1 MATSFK
7 ELRDRYKEDNRFG
20 GFQHLMRWRVKEIL
34 LVSSPYDMF
43 MLAEDGKL
51 HEMILSEFLE
61 HNLNYAPGLTRVP
74 RGEDAIEKALDTNRY
89 NLIISTMHLEDMHV
103 LEFARKL
110 RERGIDTPVIL
121 LSYDN
126 QVLSNLV
133 EKHDLSDLS
142 RIFIWQGDFR
152 ILLTIVKQ
160 IEDMKN
166 VEFDTARVG
175 VQVIMLV
182 EDNIRFYSSYLP
194 IIYGELINHTQRLIH
209 EGVNLTQRLLRM
221 RARPKILL
229 ANTYE
234 QAMEIYEKYRDNMLG
249 VISDI
254 NFPKEGEQNDRAG
267 IQLAQRIREDQPDL
281 PILLQST
288 SPERA
293 DDAYA
298 MNASFIYKH
307 SPTLLHELQRFM
319 INNFSLDDF
328 ICRMPDG
335 REVGRARNLKELEQ
349 VIATMPEESLLY
361 HAERNHFSTWLK
373 ARTEFVLAAKLRPQ
387 KVSDYPTVQAL
398 REGLGQSLQESRLR
412 RYRGSVIDYN
422 PDDFETRS
430 NIARIGYGSV
440 GGKARGLAFVSS
452 LLNKYHIRNNWND
465 VRVFIPSSVVLATDV
480 FDQFLEE
487 NNLRD
492 FALNTDDDDLIRE
505 RFLAAHFP
513 EQIKSDLISYLDGVN
528 YPLAVRSSSIL
539 EDSLY
544 QPFAGVY
551 STYMI
556 SNNHPDPAEKLECLL
571 SAVKAVYASTFS
583 SHAKSYIKGTPYR
596 LEEEKMAVIIQRVIG
611 NAHNGHFYPDF
622 SGVARSHN
630 SYPTPPATPE
640 DGFVNAALGLGQM
653 VVDGANTLG
662 FCPRHPKQIMAL
674 GRPEEFIK
682 YSQKQFYAIDL
693 KPPVNGEFC
702 LEDMS
707 PKAYD
712 LSVAE
717 KEGILHKVASTYSY
731 DNEAMYDGMSR
742 PGVRLVTFAPILKFN
757 LFPLPDIVNMI
768 MEMGAWGM
776 NSPVEIEFAVNLHP
790 EPGKPKEFSI
800 LQMRPLV
807 LSRELSELEVGDYEE
822 SDLVCRSNK
831 VLGNGLIDDLQDV
844 IVVDAET
851 FDRSKSQDAVLEIA
865 KYNAELTGAGKNY
878 LLIGVGRWGSAD
890 PWLGIPVVWD
900 QINGA
905 KAIIEAGFKDFKVE
919 PSQGSHFFQNLTS
932 FGIGY
937 FTINSFQNEGFVDW
951 EWLAKQPAVSS
962 KTFTRH
968 LRFEKPL
975 TVRINGRTNEGI
987 VIKPPTD

>member
-7 ELRDRYKEDNRFG
+7 ELLHRYKEDNRFG

-61 HNLNYAPGLTRVP
+61 HNLNYAPGLSRVP
-74 RGEDAIEKALDTNRY
+74 RGEDAIVRARDKDRY

-103 LEFARKL
+103 LEFARRL
-110 RERGIDTPVIL
+110 RAEGIDTPLIL

-133 EKHDLSDLS
+133 KKHDLSDLT

-160 IEDMKN
+160 IEDQMN
-166 VEFDTARVG
+166 VDFDTARVG
-175 VQVIMLV
+175 VQVILLV

-194 IIYGELINHTQRLIH
+194 IIYTELINHTQRLIT

-234 QAMEIYEKYRDNMLG
+234 QALEMYTKYRDNMLG

-254 NFPKEGEQNDRAG
+254 NFPKDGKQNDTAG
-267 IQLAQRIREDQPDL
+267 IQLAAHIRKDQSDL

-288 SPERA
+288 TPEMA
-293 DDAYA
+293 SQANA
-298 MNASFIYKH
+298 VNASFVYKN
-307 SPTLLHELQRFM
+307 SPTLLHDLQRFM
-319 INNFSLDDF
+319 IHNFSLGDF
-328 ICRMPDG
+328 VCKMPDG
-335 REVGRARNLKELEQ
+335 SEVGRARDLKELED
-349 VIATMPEESLLY
+349 VIANIPDESLLY
-361 HAERNHFSTWLK
+361 HANRNHFSTWLK
-373 ARTEFVLAAKLRPQ
+373 ARTEFVLAARLRPQ
-387 KVSDYPTVQAL
+387 KVSDFKDVQAL
-398 REGLGQSLQESRLR
+398 RQSLIDTLRESRLL

-422 PDDFETRS
+422 ANDFETRS

-440 GGKARGLAFVSS
+440 GGKARGLAFVSM
-452 LLNKYHIRNNWND
+452 LLNKYHIRNNWKD

-487 NNLRD
+487 NDLRD
-492 FALNTDDDDLIRE
+492 FAINTDDDNLILD
-505 RFLAAHFP
+505 RFLRAHFP
-513 EQIKSDLISYLDGVN
+513 EQIRSDLISYLDGVN

-551 STYMI
+551 ATYMI
-556 SNNHPDPAEKLECLL
+556 PNNHPDPEEKLECLL
-571 SAVKAVYASTFS
+571 TAVKAVYASTFS
-583 SHAKSYIKGTPYR
+583 SHAKSYIQATPYR

-611 NAHNGHFYPDF
+611 NVHNGHYYPDF

-630 SYPTPPATPE
+630 SYPSPPATSE
-640 DGFVNAALGLGQM
+640 DGFVNVALGLGKM

-662 FCPRHPKQIMAL
+662 FCPRYPRQIMAL
-674 GRPEEFIK
+674 GRPVEFIQ
-682 YSQKQFYAIDL
+682 YSQKEFYAINL
-693 KPPVNGEFC
+693 ETPMHGRFC
-702 LEDMS
+702 LEDME
-707 PKAYD
+707 PEAYD

-717 KEGILHKVASTYSY
+717 KEGTLHQVASTYSY
-731 DNEAMYDGMSR
+731 DNEALYDGMSR
-742 PGVRLVTFAPILKFN
+742 PGVRLVTFAPILKFKV
-757 LFPLPDIVNMI
+757 FPLPDIVNLI

-790 EPGKPKEFSI
+790 EAGKPKEFSI

-807 LSRELSELEVGDYEE
+807 LSREISELDVDDHDRE
-822 SDLVCRSNK
+822 SLICRSNK
-831 VLGNGLIDDLQDV
+831 VLGNGVTDDLYD
-844 IVVDAET
+844 IVLVDAEH
-851 FDRSKSQDAVLEIA
+851 FDRRKSRETALEIA
-865 KYNAELTGAGKNY
+865 KYNAELSSAGKPY
-878 LLIGVGRWGSAD
+878 LLVGVGRWGSAD
-890 PWLGIPVVWD
+890 PWLGIPVTWD

-905 KAIIEAGFKDFKVE
+905 KAIVEAGFKDFIVE

-932 FGIGY
+932 FGVGY
-937 FTINSFQNEGFVDW
+937 FTINGFQNEGFVDW
-951 EWLAKQPAVSS
+951 DWLLKQPAASS
-962 KTFTRH
+962 KTHTRH
-968 LRFEKPL
+968 LHFETPV
-975 TVRINGRTNEGI
+975 TVKINGRTNEGI
-987 VIKPPTD
+987 VIKPLSE